1 MNERARRSSL
11 PAVDLSGLNTEQ
23 AFNRLIEHAVGLPA
37 SDLFLCSNESEG
49 MISVR
54 HLGTLK
60 PLGTLT
66 REEVSRLINHIKAV
80 AGMAV
85 DQRFRPLDGRWVC
98 TVGDGRKVDLRIS
111 TIPTIF
117 GEDMSVRVLEGDLS
131 LLDLNNLGFHQKNRD
146 DLTALLYSPSGL
158 ILVTGPAGAGKT
170 TTLYAC
176 LHHLCDGTRKINTI
190 EDPVERVMPGI
201 RQSEVRP
208 KINLDFPEMLRSVL
222 RQAPDVIMIGEIRDP
237 VTARTAVLAA
247 NSGHLV
253 FATLHAPIAAGA
265 INSML
270 SLGVNSHFLASG
282 LLGAMSQRLVRRL
295 CDKCKTAHDLSGAP
309 PTFDDV
315 RKWLE
320 PGQGEQIYSP
330 RGCEHC
336 HYDGFTGRT
345 GVAEVLRVAKETR
358 LLIFEKRSLQE
369 IRKQAMQQGMLDL
382 RRAAL
387 LKVAQG
393 VTSTEEVVRT
403 IPAEYLLPD
412 D

>member
-1 MNERARRSSL
+1 MGGSRRRSSL
-11 PAVDLSGLNTEQ
+11 PAVDLNGLNTEQ
-23 AFNRLIEHAVGLPA
+23 AVNRLIEHAVDLGA
-37 SDLFLCSNESEG
+37 NDLFLSSNENDG
-49 MISVR
+49 TIAVR
-54 HLGTLK
+54 HLGIPKLLSTL
-60 PLGTLT
+60 G

-98 TVGDGRKVDLRIS
+98 TTENGKRVDLRVS

-117 GEDMSVRVLEGDLS
+117 GEDMSIRLLECDLA
-131 LLDLNNLGFHQKNRD
+131 LLELGNLGFHKKNLD
-146 DLTALLYSPSGL
+146 DLVALLYNPGGL

-176 LHHLCDGTRKINTI
+176 LNHLCDGTRKINTI
-190 EDPVERVMPGI
+190 EDPVELVMQGI

-208 KINLDFPEMLRSVL
+208 RIQLDFPDMLRSVL
-222 RQAPDVIMIGEIRDP
+222 RQSPDVIMIGEIRDP
-237 VTARTAVLAA
+237 VTAETAVLAA

-253 FATLHAPIAAGA
+253 FATLHASMAAGA

-270 SLGVNSHFLASG
+270 ALGVNSHFLASG

-295 CDKCKTAHDLSGAP
+295 CDQCKTAHELIGAP

-320 PGQGEQIYSP
+320 PGQGEQIYSTP
-330 RGCEHC
+330 GCEHC
-336 HYDGFTGRT
+336 HYEGFTGRT
-345 GVAEVLRVAKETR
+345 AVGEVLRVGKEIR
-358 LLIFEKRSLQE
+358 QLIFEKRSVQE
-369 IRKQAMQQGMLDL
+369 IRKQAIHQGMLDL

-393 VTSTEEVVRT
+393 ITCAEEVIRV

-412 D
+412 A